1 MTTIRFT
8 KGIVETAIYAIVAV
22 LLLSVASSGV
32 ACANDDGENAVER
45 AKSYCSNANY
55 ADANRTNKAFWMAS
69 ILFTAAQNRDD
80 VKSGFASIEIAT
92 IEIAKKSREGDETR
106 LGSFEAVR
114 VTFSDKS
121 VRYYVPGPLGT
132 EFDDVAELNS
142 PTRSAR
148 LVNATKHETDLRGY
162 YRRSAEQRV
171 QEEMRAFVRLWRTA
185 SKTKNSGDEQLDFDL
200 TIRDIL
206 AAVPIS
212 PNQRKA
218 SDDSLRRAYDGVLP
232 RGEEAA
238 SAQAEE
244 MEKIWK
250 AADMAEASKTQ
261 AEATK

>member
-8 KGIVETAIYAIVAV
+8 KGIVGTAIYAIVAV
-22 LLLSVASSGV
+22 LLLSAASTTVSV
-32 ACANDDGENAVER
+32 WANDAGENAVER

-69 ILFTAAQNRDD
+69 ILFTAAKKRDD
-80 VKSGFASIEIAT
+80 VKSGFESIEIAT
-92 IEIAKKSREGDETR
+92 IEIARKSRDGDETR
-106 LGSFEAVR
+106 LGFFEAVR

-132 EFDDVAELNS
+132 EFNDVAELNS

-148 LVNATKHETDLRGY
+148 LIEATKHEVDIRE
-162 YRRSAEQRV
+162 YRRRAAEQRV
-171 QEEMRAFVRLWRTA
+171 REEMRAFVRLWRTA

-206 AAVPIS
+206 ATVPIS

-218 SDDSLRRAYDGVLP
+218 SDDSLRRLYDGVLP

-238 SAQAEE
+238 SAQAAE
-244 MEKIWK
+244 MEKIFK
-250 AADMAEASKTQ
+250 AAEALETQ